1 VAAEVEFLVMVQR
14 VVQVVEVP
22 QSITRLFTRA
32 ALEIRHPLHHHKVTL
47 VVVDKE
53 LMVLTKPEEEA
64 VERLL
69 LEQTV

>member
-1 VAAEVEFLVMVQR
+1 
-14 VVQVVEVP
+14 
-22 QSITRLFTRA
+22 LFTRA
-32 ALEIRHPLHHHKVTL
+32 ALGIRHPLHHHKVTL